1 MTFAPPTPGAP
12 DPVPGRPSTAVGGAS
27 TLTVLAWIGFALLA
41 VVTGTFTLL
50 TITLSTGPGA
60 VGVGAVLALIPV
72 VPVVAFYLWL
82 DRWEREPPS
91 LLAFAFIWG
100 AAVATFGALLL
111 NTAADLLLMSAGSG
125 PTVVSVVVAPLVEEL
140 FKGLAVLLVFLLR
153 RHEFDGVVDGL
164 VYAGLV
170 GVGFAFVENILY
182 LGTAL
187 AEDGSQGLAATFVV
201 RCLFSPFAHPLF
213 TSATGIGIGLA
224 ARSRRTS
231 VQVLAPLTGYLV
243 AVSLHSLWNY
253 SASLGSSFVEL
264 YVLVQVPLFAAFV
277 VLAVVSRRREAR
289 VVSTHMAEYAAAG
302 WVDPT
307 DAAMLGSMR
316 VRHAARRWAARVAGP
331 EGARQMRRF
340 QQLASELA
348 FLRER
353 RVRGT
358 AGPTAAA
365 QEYAGLVGLVRLRA
379 TLPLPAPLGA
389 GR

>member
-1 MTFAPPTPGAP
+1 M
-12 DPVPGRPSTAVGGAS
+12 RPATAVGGAS

-41 VVTGTFTLL
+41 VVTGTLTLL

-60 VGVGAVLALIPV
+60 VGVGAVLALVPV
-72 VPVVAFYLWL
+72 IPVVAFYLWL

-111 NTAADLLLMSAGSG
+111 NTAADLLLISSG
-125 PTVVSVVVAPLVEEL
+125 REPTLVSILVAPLVEEL
-140 FKGLAVLLVFLLR
+140 FKGLAVLLVYLLR

-187 AEDGSQGLAATFVV
+187 AEEGRQGLAVTFVV

-213 TSATGIGIGLA
+213 TSAIGIGIGVA
-224 ARSRRTS
+224 ARSRRTG
-231 VQVLAPLTGYLV
+231 VRILAPVAGYLV
-243 AVSLHSLWNY
+243 AVGLHSLWNY
-253 SASLGSSFVEL
+253 SASLGSSFVAL

-277 VLAVVSRRREAR
+277 VLALVSRRREAR
-289 VVSTHMAEYAAAG
+289 LISTHLAEYAAAG
-302 WVDPT
+302 WVDPG

-316 VRHAARRWAARVAGP
+316 VRRSARRWAAQVAGP
-331 EGARQMRRF
+331 DGARQMRRF
-340 QQLASELA
+340 QALASELA

-353 RVRGT
+353 MVRGT

-365 QEYAGLVGLVRLRA
+365 QEYAGLVGLVQLRA
-379 TLPLPAPLGA
+379 TLPLPA
-389 GR
+389 RR